1 MVEADDEQ
9 AAKKRQGVHVD
20 VRLNKNLV
28 IKDSSVKL
36 KLKTKI
42 MSIWTIVWWVLVAGI
57 VLIPLASWFYKK
69 VLKSKDSI
77 DKYKQSRKK

>member
-1 MVEADDEQ
+1 MAEAHDKQ
-9 AAKKRQGVHVD
+9 ATQKRQGVHND

-42 MSIWTIVWWVLVAGI
+42 MGIWTIVWWVLVAGI
-57 VLIPLASWFYKK
+57 VLIPLGSWFYKK